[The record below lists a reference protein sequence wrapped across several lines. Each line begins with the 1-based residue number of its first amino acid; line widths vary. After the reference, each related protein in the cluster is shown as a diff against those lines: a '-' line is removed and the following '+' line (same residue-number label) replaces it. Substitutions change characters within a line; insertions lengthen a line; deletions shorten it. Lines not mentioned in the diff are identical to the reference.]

1 MLDVVE
7 VSPLLP
13 QPDDEAAPKRV
24 LFSASASHSV
34 PPTLAPVGLLEPL
47 TIHSRM
53 PGALDRLKASRIM
66 SVLTYCLLLRV
77 LQMLL

>member
-1 MLDVVE
+1 MLLLELEPSPDELPDDDDVPRPEVLDVVE

-34 PPTLAPVGLLEPL
+34 SPALAPVGLLGSL
-47 TIHSRM
+47 TIQFED
-53 PGALDRLKASRIM
+53 A
-66 SVLTYCLLLRV
+66 
-77 LQMLL
+77 